1 VMKTDALMMR
11 KGRPFVLANMK
22 TGDGVEAIVAFLS
35 LRGGLEIGDPW
46 S

>member
-1 VMKTDALMMR
+1 
-11 KGRPFVLANMK
+11 MK

-35 LRGGLEIGDPW
+35 LRGGLEVGDPW